1 MTLKF
6 RFSINSLENGHDQN
20 PLTTPKL
27 YIISTGEA
35 RRSQSAIF
43 FNIVKKNRKIS
54 NQRHRRCDPRNTVSQ
69 ASTSTIVL
77 TMKDE
82 GENVNPNLTARPART
97 QNTDAQTIKLNIFC
111 AKSARYKSHKD
122 FLSRRIQEKLVP
134 KGLELHLEPT
144 IGNYDQEFFDSWY
157 FNLKYFTL
165 ILRKHIA
172 AYCKKTEE
180 KTQTSITEIEATLK
194 QQLKKADYAETQK
207 NQSS

>member
-1 MTLKF
+1 
-6 RFSINSLENGHDQN
+6 
-20 PLTTPKL
+20 
-27 YIISTGEA
+27 
-35 RRSQSAIF
+35 
-43 FNIVKKNRKIS
+43 
-54 NQRHRRCDPRNTVSQ
+54 
-69 ASTSTIVL
+69 
-77 TMKDE
+77 MKDE

-134 KGLELHLEPT
+134 KGLELNLEPT

-165 ILRKHIA
+165 ILRKHIV